1 VLLVPANR
9 SNRTE
14 RGEEKG
20 GARMATA
27 TCNACNVRFV
37 DDEQKRLHYRSDWHC
52 FNLKRK
58 VSIAPS
64 AAALTLRAACV
75 L

>member
-1 VLLVPANR
+1 
-9 SNRTE
+9 
-14 RGEEKG
+14 
-20 GARMATA
+20 MATA

-58 VSIAPS
+58 VTRSSPLS
-64 AAALTLRAACV
+64 FAATRTFFYV
-75 L
+75 PR

>member
-1 VLLVPANR
+1 
-9 SNRTE
+9 
-14 RGEEKG
+14 
-20 GARMATA
+20 MATA

-58 VSIAPS
+58 VTRSSPLS
-64 AAALTLRAACV
+64 FAATRTFFYVPRSELLNSDA
-75 L
+75 

>member
-1 VLLVPANR
+1 
-9 SNRTE
+9 
-14 RGEEKG
+14 
-20 GARMATA
+20 MATA

-37 DDEQKRLHYRSDWHC
+37 DDEQKRLHYRSDWHR

-64 AAALTLRAACV
+64 AAALTLRVACV